1 MFSMQEYEKIKKN
14 MVSGMTIDLLH
25 LMLHALMLNPSVGKD
40 IISEM
45 KLWSI

>member
-25 LMLHALMLNPSVGKD
+25 LNEILLTDRQENGYHEN
-40 IISEM
+40 
-45 KLWSI
+45 